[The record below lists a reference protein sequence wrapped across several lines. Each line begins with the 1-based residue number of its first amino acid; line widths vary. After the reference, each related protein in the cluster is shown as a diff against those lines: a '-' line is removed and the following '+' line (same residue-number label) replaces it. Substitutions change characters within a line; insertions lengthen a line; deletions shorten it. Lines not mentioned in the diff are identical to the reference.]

1 MCLHVESCK
10 YCPSVSLYLSH
21 VNKHSKGCNLS
32 QDPNVERQQREKG
45 LRRDKMA
52 VHVNYAA
59 FLLIRTEGTSRQCEP
74 EMLALTGEQ
83 IGLSISISTH
93 FFCKCVF

>member
-1 MCLHVESCK
+1 
-10 YCPSVSLYLSH
+10 
-21 VNKHSKGCNLS
+21 
-32 QDPNVERQQREKG
+32 
-45 LRRDKMA
+45 MA
-52 VHVNYAA
+52 VHVNHAA
-59 FLLIRTEGTSRQCEP
+59 FLLKRTEGTAGQCEP